1 MQALLTLATALTLAA
16 SGAMAQRPQLSAEQA
31 FQYTRAAVLGDWQP
45 PLVPPAV
52 EPELRVD
59 PPRADGRSVFATIQ
73 AAVRRAAELARER
86 DARVVIGVAPGR
98 YDEIVFVPATRAP
111 ITLQGLGAAPADVRL
126 HAAAWSRMSGAEFAR
141 RWALPPGSPY
151 ADCAARPAIG
161 TDCTPVLW
169 VRNAGFELRNVTVEN
184 RYDESAEG
192 NLHQAVAL
200 ATEADR
206 VALDRVRLIG
216 NQDTLYLRIPEGA
229 ARARVWVRDSLVE
242 GDVDFIFG
250 AATAFFER
258 SEIRSV
264 GGTRGHGATAGSGYI
279 TAASTPYHQPHG
291 FVFDDCDFTSDGL
304 GLAGQGRI
312 HLGRQWFAG
321 ARCSPYGD
329 AALRCGLDAPPN
341 DTTLV
346 RLERRVLEA
355 VGKVAILRSRLGP
368 HIQRDAPWAP
378 WNVNRAGPAYR
389 LAQYTSDDYWQ
400 QLTAAG
406 HDPAAMSYRRAV
418 PPLIFLAE
426 HCNRG
431 PGAVPPAPGCGP

>member
-1 MQALLTLATALTLAA
+1 MQALLTLTAALALAA
-16 SGAMAQRPQLSAEQA
+16 SGAMAQRPQLTAEQA
-31 FQYTRAAVLGDWQP
+31 QQYTRAAVLGDWQP
-45 PLVPPAV
+45 PVTASAT

-59 PPRADGRSVFATIQ
+59 PARADGRTAFANIQ
-73 AAVRRAAELARER
+73 AAVQRAVELANSR

-126 HAAAWSRMSGAEFAR
+126 HAAAYSRMSGAELAR

-151 ADCAARPAIG
+151 AECAARPAIG

-169 VRNAGFELRNVTVEN
+169 VRNAGFELRNLTVEN

-200 ATEADR
+200 TTEADR
-206 VALDRVRLIG
+206 VALDRVRLLG

-229 ARARVWVRDSLVE
+229 ARARVWVRDSLIE

-250 AATAFFER
+250 AATAYFEK
-258 SEIRSV
+258 SEIRWV
-264 GGTRGHGATAGSGYI
+264 GGARNAASGFV
-279 TAASTPYHQPHG
+279 TAASTNLHQPHG

-304 GLAGQGRI
+304 GLAARAAV

-329 AALRCGLDAPPN
+329 LATRCALDAPPN

-355 VGKVAILRSRLGP
+355 VGKVAVLRSRLGSHLKP
-368 HIQRDAPWAP
+368 EAPWAP

-389 LAQYTSDDYWQ
+389 LAQYTSDDFWQ
-400 QLTAAG
+400 QLAAAG
-406 HDPAAMSYRRAV
+406 HDPAAMGYRRES
-418 PPLIFLAE
+418 PPRVFLAE

-431 PGAVPPAPGCGP
+431 PGAVPPAAGCGP